1 MRIVTMSLLLTI
13 SFFIVGCNT
22 HTVLGSDIPPIPEM
36 YKVKLNAKYS
46 SSQKGLIGRVHFE
59 GTSHNALDSI
69 DAAVV
74 EFEGQGWAIINVDG
88 SQDEATATLWKEGR
102 DAHLLVKRNPTVPD
116 QSLGAIVIEPGP
128 WTPPMTTSSYVS
140 PEAIPAPTN
149 ETEGADLLSNQ
160 EQATPELEDEIQSEE
175 TVFTTTDASDESES
189 QASPTTAP
197 AATSSTEDDADT
209 PPSTPNDELMDIL
222 DEAPEPDENQ

>member
-1 MRIVTMSLLLTI
+1 MRIVTMILLLII
-13 SFFIVGCNT
+13 SFLIVGCNT
-22 HTVLGSDIPPIPEM
+22 HTVLGSDISPIPGM

-46 SSQKGLIGRVHFE
+46 SSQKGLIGHVHFE

-128 WTPPMTTSSYVS
+128 WTPPMT
-140 PEAIPAPTN
+140 APFLEEPDVTAAPIN
-149 ETEGADLLSNQ
+149 IAEDTDLQSDK
-160 EQATPELEDEIQSEE
+160 EQTTPELNDEMQAEQTELI
-175 TVFTTTDASDESES
+175 TTDASGEGEP

-197 AATSSTEDDADT
+197 AATPSTEDDANT
-209 PPSTPNDELMDIL
+209 PPSMPDDELMDIL
-222 DEAPEPDENQ
+222 DEDPEPTEN